1 MKKIYIILLP
11 LLLSFGGCTN
21 YLELNPE
28 SQANGE
34 QIWKTAEGCRQML
47 SGGYSLFRKTMLHD
61 NPFYVYGDLPSD
73 CVLKANEWNW
83 LSIHE
88 GKWDGSYSAYLS
100 YTANWTSFY
109 QVITT
114 VNTLLKHIDAVE
126 AREFNKDAEEGDKE
140 KRQIA
145 AEANFLYAYANFW
158 LVRIWNDVPLV
169 KEAFESVDQAM
180 QDGSTIGRAQ
190 SDPKEVL
197 EYSLKRLDAAIV
209 NLEYNTPGD
218 DNWGVRADKGAAL
231 ALKGHICMWLAYL
244 YDGATKAT
252 DYLKTADECL
262 DMVITLGNRE
272 LVDYSDANEVYNMFE
287 GKGKEAVFEL
297 NVSIDQNES
306 FWLNYPNRQV
316 HCKTYWREEFK
327 NKIGVDRLIVADATW
342 STDLY
347 DEIDIRRNLFFEN
360 FGNGNTDAVVPPVML
375 KYSTGLQKDPND
387 ENQYFANSNV
397 ALMRLTDVYL
407 LRAEA
412 LCKLGR
418 NGQARQ
424 LLNVI
429 RKRAGIGN
437 YSGSDADLK
446 AAIFNERA
454 RELVGEGHSAFDRIR
469 NNYWEGCTWANTERL
484 QKKGCFWPIDIPNL
498 YSSNRALK
506 QNPWWQGKI

>member
-1 MKKIYIILLP
+1 MKKLYIILLP
-11 LLLSFGGCTN
+11 MLFLTFGCTR
-21 YLELNPE
+21 YLELNPQ

-47 SGGYSLFRKTMLHD
+47 SGGYSLFRKTLLNE

-83 LSIHE
+83 LTVHE
-88 GKWDGSYSAYLS
+88 GRWESSYTS
-100 YTANWTSFY
+100 YMSFTANWTSFY

-114 VNTLLKHIDAVE
+114 VNTLLKHIDDVDAK
-126 AREFNKDAEEGDKE
+126 EFNKDIAEGEKE
-140 KRQIA
+140 KKQIS

-190 SDPKEVL
+190 SDPKDVL

-209 NLEYNTPGD
+209 NMEYNNPED
-218 DNWGVRADKGAAL
+218 DNWGVQADKGAAL

-244 YDGATKAT
+244 YNGDIKAN

-272 LVDYSDANEVYNMFE
+272 LVDYTDENEVYKMFD
-287 GKGKEAVFEL
+287 GKGKEAIFEL
-297 NVSIDQNES
+297 NISIDQNES
-306 FWLNYPNRQV
+306 FWLNYGGRQV

-327 NKIGVDRLIVADATW
+327 NQVGVGSLVVADASW
-342 STDLY
+342 SAALY
-347 DEIDIRRNLFFEN
+347 DEKDIRRTVFFEN
-360 FGNGNTDAVVPPVML
+360 FGNGNTDAAKPPVML

-397 ALMRLTDVYL
+397 PLMRLTDACL

-418 NGQARQ
+418 YGQARQ
-424 LLNVI
+424 QLNII
-429 RKRAGIGN
+429 RKRAQIGN
-437 YSGSDADLK
+437 FTGSDDELQV
-446 AAIFNERA
+446 AIFEERA

-469 NNYWEGCTWANTERL
+469 NNYWEGCTWAKTDRL
-484 QKKGCFWPIDIPNL
+484 NKKGCFWPLDIPNL
-498 YSSNRALK
+498 FSSNRALK
-506 QNPWWQGKI
+506 QNPYWQGKI